1 MVRYSKLAFRE
12 LVREYHVDLCYT
24 PMILADVFRNSALSR
39 DAEFIT
45 NEKDE
50 PLIVQFAAQNGKDAA
65 DAAEMVARYCNGVDI
80 NCGCPQKWAIQEGIG
95 SFLLTK
101 PETVKDIVDQIKR
114 RTTVV
119 KMQDGSSFP
128 CSIKIRIDDDLQ
140 KTIELC
146 RRAEKAGVDW
156 ITVHGRTKKQKNADT
171 VNYEAIRMVQ
181 ESVSVPIIANG
192 GITSIDEASQVV
204 ARTGSRGVM
213 VAQGLLENPGLF
225 AGHTYTPIEAVKSY
239 ARKAIEYGT
248 NHFVFHHHLMYMLD
262 PSMSRQEKKQFH
274 SLYSIPAV
282 LDYLHDHYGI
292 QF

>member
-1 MVRYSKLAFRE
+1 
-12 LVREYHVDLCYT
+12 
-24 PMILADVFRNSALSR
+24 MILADVFRNSALSR

-50 PLIVQFAAQNGKDAA
+50 PLVVQFAAQNGKDAA

-95 SFLLTK
+95 SFLLTQ

-128 CSIKIRIDDDLQ
+128 CSIKIRIDEDLQ

-146 RRAEKAGVDW
+146 KRAEHVGVDW
-156 ITVHGRTKKQKNADT
+156 ITVHGRTKKQKNADI
-171 VNYEAIRMVQ
+171 VNYEAIKMVQ
-181 ESVSVPIIANG
+181 ESVSIPIMANG
-192 GITSIDEASQVV
+192 GITSKDQASQVV
-204 ARTGSRGVM
+204 ARTGTKGVM
-213 VAQGLLENPGLF
+213 VAQGLLENPALF
-225 AGHTYTPIEAVKSY
+225 AGYSHTPLEAVKSY
-239 ARKAIEYGT
+239 AQKAIEYGT
-248 NHFVFHHHLMYMLD
+248 NHFVFHHHMMYMLD
-262 PSMSRQEKKQFH
+262 PSMSKQEKKQFH

-282 LDYLHDHYGI
+282 LDYLQDHYGI
-292 QF
+292 YL